1 MLYKSYLRDVEVRR
15 VMFLATIFGIASSF
29 TSYALAMRWNKL
41 LGINDLIFIILT
53 GSVFGVLNLAMSTLP
68 TLALFAKVT
77 PKRIE
82 GTIFAFLTGTTNLA
96 NTVISPMIGVWIN
109 ERYAGVTADDLS
121 NYPKL
126 GFISMIASF
135 LGFLIIPLIPLK
147 ADIQRYQEER
157 EQLEL

>member
-1 MLYKSYLRDVEVRR
+1 MYKTYLRDLEMRR
-15 VMFLATIFGIASSF
+15 VMFLATIFGVLSSF

-41 LGINDLIFIILT
+41 IGINDIVFIVLT

-77 PKRIE
+77 PRRIE

-96 NTVISPMIGVWIN
+96 NTVISPMIGVYIN
-109 ERYAGVTADDLS
+109 ERFAKVTADDLS
-121 NYPKL
+121 NYSKL
-126 GFISMIASF
+126 CFVSMITSL

-147 ADIQRYQEER
+147 ADIQRWQEER

>member
-1 MLYKSYLRDVEVRR
+1 
-15 VMFLATIFGIASSF
+15 MFLATVFGIISSLAS
-29 TSYALAMRWNKL
+29 YVMAMRWNKL
-41 LGINDLIFIILT
+41 IGVHDLVFIVLT

-77 PKRIE
+77 PKRVE

-96 NTVISPMIGVWIN
+96 NTLISPMIGVYIN
-109 ERYAGVTADDLS
+109 ERFVGVTADDLS

-126 GFISMIASF
+126 SLISLIASF

-147 ADIQRYQEER
+147 ADIQRYQAQR